1 MDSITMKKRFD
12 RIPNLPTLPQVAFK
26 VNELL
31 QEPNVP
37 VGKLSDI
44 IMKDQTIVS
53 NILKLVNSS
62 FYGFQSKIDSIS
74 RAILVLGLETLR
86 NAILSVS
93 ATQTLSK
100 LNSHEDFPMTDFWK
114 HSIAVAVTSR
124 QLSIRIP
131 LEVPETCFVGGL
143 LHDMGKVILSCYFN
157 NEFKQIMALYN
168 TGMSF
173 SDAERSLIPL
183 DHAKIG
189 GYLANKWHLP
199 ECLINTITFHHEPRK
214 DLVRSNLVALVHA
227 SDNIVN
233 RMMNGSKTSPLIT
246 ATTEHSKSIL
256 NLINSAPEWFGEIQP
271 EIDSAYDFFQIK

>member
-1 MDSITMKKRFD
+1 MDSAAMKKRFD
-12 RIPNLPTLPQVAFK
+12 RIPNLPILPQVALK

-31 QEPNVP
+31 QDQNISVRIL
-37 VGKLSDI
+37 GDT
-44 IMKDQTIVS
+44 IMKDQAIVT

-62 FYGFQSKIDSIS
+62 FYGFPSKIDSLS
-74 RAILVLGLETLR
+74 RAIMVLGFETLR

-93 ATQTLSK
+93 VTQTLSK
-100 LNSHEDFPMTDFWK
+100 TNGSDDFSITDFWR

-131 LEVPETCFVGGL
+131 LEIPETCFVGGL

-157 NEFKQIMALYN
+157 NEFKQVMALYK
-168 TGMSF
+168 TGMVF
-173 SDAERSLIPL
+173 YEAERSLIPL

-214 DLVRSNLVALVHA
+214 DVVRSNLISLVHA

-233 RMMNGSKTSPLIT
+233 RMMNGSDTPPLIV
-246 ATTEHSKSIL
+246 ATSEHAKRIL
-256 NLINSAPEWFGEIQP
+256 NLIESAPGWFGEIQS
-271 EIDSAYDFFQIK
+271 EIESAYEFFQIR